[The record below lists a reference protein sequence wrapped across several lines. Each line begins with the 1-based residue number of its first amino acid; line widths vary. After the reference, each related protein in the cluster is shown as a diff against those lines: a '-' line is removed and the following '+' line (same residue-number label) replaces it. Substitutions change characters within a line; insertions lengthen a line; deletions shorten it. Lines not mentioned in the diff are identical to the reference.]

1 MTITGGTALPKEDI
15 DRMMQEAEKFAEED
29 RGRRETAEAR
39 NNADNLAYTA
49 EKQLKDWGE
58 QVSSD
63 QRQQVQ
69 KDIDEV
75 KEALKG
81 DDVERIRKASDQL
94 MQSFQSAGMAMQQ
107 QAQQQQTASGSG
119 GEGQEPSGGEDVVE
133 GEVVDEGGA

>member
-1 MTITGGTALPKEDI
+1 MTITGGTALPKEEI
-15 DRMMQEAEKFAEED
+15 DRMMQDAEKFAEED
-29 RGRRETAEAR
+29 RSRREAAEAR

-49 EKQLKDWGE
+49 EKQLKDWGD
-58 QVSSD
+58 QVSPD

-75 KEALKG
+75 REALKG

-94 MQSFQSAGMAMQQ
+94 MQSFQAAGMAVQQQTQQ
-107 QAQQQQTASGSG
+107 QAASGSG
-119 GEGQEPSGGEDVVE
+119 GGGQEPSGGEDVVE